1 MSTAV
6 LRGLSEKIRGLEKS
20 LRRGDLSERDRRWL
34 EYKLVEAKF
43 WLWAELQGWEERRK
57 ARDSRG

>member
-6 LRGLSEKIRGLEKS
+6 LRSLSEKIRGLEKS
-20 LRRGDLSERDRRWL
+20 LRRGDLSEWDRRWL

-43 WLWAELQGWEERRK
+43 WLWAELQGWEERQK
-57 ARDSRG
+57 VRDSRG

>member
-1 MSTAV
+1 MSATV
-6 LRGLSEKIRGLEKS
+6 LKGLSEKIRGLEKS
-20 LRRGDLSERDRRWL
+20 LRREGLSEWDRRWL

-43 WLWAELQGWEERRK
+43 WLWAELQGWEERQS

>member
-6 LRGLSEKIRGLEKS
+6 LRDLSEKIRGLEKS
-20 LRRGDLSERDRRWL
+20 LRRKGLSEWDRRWL

-43 WLWAELQGWEERRK
+43 WLWAELQGWEERQR

>member
-6 LRGLSEKIRGLEKS
+6 LHGLTVKIRGLEKQ
-20 LRRGDLSERDRRWL
+20 LKRKNLSEWDRRWA

-43 WLWAELQGWEERRK
+43 WLWAELQGWQER
-57 ARDSRG
+57 ANAGDSRG

>member
-6 LRGLSEKIRGLEKS
+6 LKGLSKTIRGLEKT
-20 LRRGDLSERDRRWL
+20 LNRRNLSEWDRRWL

-43 WLWAELQGWEERRK
+43 WLWAELQGWEERQK
-57 ARDSRG
+57 ARDSRE

>member
-6 LRGLSEKIRGLEKS
+6 LHGLSVKIRKLEKE
-20 LRRGDLSERDRRWL
+20 LKKKNLSEWDRRWS

-43 WLWAELQGWEERRK
+43 WLWAELQGWQERKREQ
-57 ARDSRG
+57 DSRG